1 MQDHFVCQC
10 KRGDAIPIK
19 PRFPSPACEGKAGTP
34 YSSLVTFLKMS
45 SILNASPPQVVAR
58 LEWLPVALI
67 ALLLLDGIL
76 ARVIKPRIPA

>member
-1 MQDHFVCQC
+1 
-10 KRGDAIPIK
+10 
-19 PRFPSPACEGKAGTP
+19 
-34 YSSLVTFLKMS
+34 MS